1 MRRRRTAR
9 PMSAR
14 PRCCITTLSRP
25 SNVSLKISGEM
36 PRHDTAVRFRIRNT
50 STHRIPSQNLILNAH
65 RFSPM
70 TSQRYRGGRQ
80 SKGDRQALISRV
92 ATPLGEAVR
101 DKAEARGM
109 SVNDY
114 IASVL
119 ARDVGMAELAPQSPV
134 LPRYQELPISEVA

>member
-1 MRRRRTAR
+1 MRTYQRQLLRASRSQSR
-9 PMSAR
+9 SAR
-14 PRCCITTLSRP
+14 GADTVPLS
-25 SNVSLKISGEM
+25 SLGHAPAPCEFKNLIQKD
-36 PRHDTAVRFRIRNT
+36 P
-50 STHRIPSQNLILNAH
+50 THRGDSQNLILNAH
-65 RFSPM
+65 RFSAM

-101 DKAEARGM
+101 EKAEARGM

-119 ARDVGMAELAPQSPV
+119 AREVGMAELAPQSPV
-134 LPRYQELPISEVA
+134 VPRYQELPISEVA

>member
-1 MRRRRTAR
+1 MHDLSCAAKAWGSPLVAAERAL
-9 PMSAR
+9 SGDL
-14 PRCCITTLSRP
+14 PR
-25 SNVSLKISGEM
+25 N
-36 PRHDTAVRFRIRNT
+36 RFRNP
-50 STHRIPSQNLILNAH
+50 STHRPPSQNLILNAH
-65 RFSPM
+65 RFNAM

-101 DKAEARGM
+101 EKAEARGM

-119 ARDVGMAELAPQSPV
+119 AREVGMVDLAPQSPIM
-134 LPRYQELPISEVA
+134 PRYQELPISEVA

>member
-1 MRRRRTAR
+1 
-9 PMSAR
+9 
-14 PRCCITTLSRP
+14 
-25 SNVSLKISGEM
+25 
-36 PRHDTAVRFRIRNT
+36 
-50 STHRIPSQNLILNAH
+50 
-65 RFSPM
+65 M

-101 DKAEARGM
+101 EKAEARGM

-119 ARDVGMAELAPQSPV
+119 AREVGMVDLAPQSPIM
-134 LPRYQELPISEVA
+134 PRYQELPISEVA

>member
-1 MRRRRTAR
+1 
-9 PMSAR
+9 
-14 PRCCITTLSRP
+14 
-25 SNVSLKISGEM
+25 
-36 PRHDTAVRFRIRNT
+36 
-50 STHRIPSQNLILNAH
+50 
-65 RFSPM
+65 M

-101 DKAEARGM
+101 EKAEARGM

-119 ARDVGMAELAPQSPV
+119 AREVGMTELAPQSPIM
-134 LPRYQELPISEVA
+134 PRYQELPISEVA

>member
-1 MRRRRTAR
+1 M
-9 PMSAR
+9 
-14 PRCCITTLSRP
+14 TTYQRQCLRASGSQSRP
-25 SNVSLKISGEM
+25 GRKAGAVSRSSL
-36 PRHDTAVRFRIRNT
+36 RHAPAPCEFKNLIQKDP
-50 STHRIPSQNLILNAH
+50 THRRDSQNLILNAH
-65 RFSPM
+65 RFSAM

-101 DKAEARGM
+101 EKAEARGM

-119 ARDVGMAELAPQSPV
+119 AREVGMAELAPQSPIAS
-134 LPRYQELPISEVA
+134 RYQKLPISEVA

>member
-1 MRRRRTAR
+1 MT
-9 PMSAR
+9 STS
-14 PRCCITTLSRP
+14 PRVLIAGQSPELVGDWAATCCLSR
-25 SNVSLKISGEM
+25 I
-36 PRHDTAVRFRIRNT
+36 RFRKP
-50 STHRIPSQNLILNAH
+50 STHRPSSQNLILNAH
-65 RFSPM
+65 RFNAM

-101 DKAEARGM
+101 EKAEARGM

-119 ARDVGMAELAPQSPV
+119 AREVGMTELAPQSPIM
-134 LPRYQELPISEVA
+134 PRYQELPISEVA